1 MVNNGRSAHLDATI
15 DEQAILEAAAHA
27 VVTLCEARHVELH
40 NLERF
45 GQWHD
50 VIYQLA
56 LALLAKLTDEK
67 PDPGRGQAKRAICA
81 LWDTLAPQYPL
92 LAAAVEALLAP
103 PQIDDEALCPP
114 LPDVAQV
121 DVELAAEASLWLDEY
136 IEWSKRWAPRAFA
149 DFHEACALFVLATAA
164 ARRVRIEFGHGVYPS
179 LYLALTARTTLYTKS
194 TAADLAIGLLKQAG
208 LESLLAHDD
217 ATPQAFLRAMAA
229 QLPENYAE
237 LSWEERARLTQRLA
251 FAAQRGWYFGEFG
264 QHLTAM
270 MQREGVM
277 AAFRGL
283 LRRFDDHPE
292 AYTSDTIGRGAERL
306 IKPALTLLVTLT
318 PADLKPFAGPQSP
331 LWRDG
336 YFARFA
342 FIAPPPG
349 ARSDAPFLRQRL
361 TYPIELL
368 KPLQVWH
375 QRLGVPGVD
384 VEPILDKKRQS
395 TGRYR
400 VSGSPL
406 PERSYALA
414 EEVWEAFYRYDSA
427 LRQLASVS
435 TPQHLDG
442 SYGRLAIKALRIA
455 GLLASLHD
463 DTQCHTIQLRHWH
476 RGQQIAE
483 RWRASLHRLVVQLDE
498 DLAESRQTKV
508 EGHIVRTLKKHGVMT
523 KRDLQRRTGIAAL
536 ELMKGLEALRDVGLV
551 EALETAQTTKYRY
564 AYETL
569 NGDNPHD

>member
-1 MVNNGRSAHLDATI
+1 MVRAATS
-15 DEQAILEAAAHA
+15 DEQAQLDLSARAVISYLEGEA
-27 VVTLCEARHVELH
+27 VDLH
-40 NLERF
+40 NIERF
-45 GQWHD
+45 GQHHD
-50 VIYQLA
+50 VIYKLGVVFLAYLDHSRPDLGRAQAQQRVREAWEILQL
-56 LALLAKLTDEK
+56 
-67 PDPGRGQAKRAICA
+67 
-81 LWDTLAPQYPL
+81 QYPL

-103 PQIDDEALCPP
+103 PQGDEAPLCPV
-114 LPDVAQV
+114 LPEVAQV
-121 DVELAAEASLWLDEY
+121 DAELAAEASLWLDEY
-136 IEWSKRWAPRAFA
+136 IAWSQRWAPRAFA
-149 DFHEACALFVLATAA
+149 DFHEACALFVLATTA
-164 ARRVRIEFGHGVYPS
+164 ARRVRIDFGHGLYPS

-194 TAADLAIGLLKQAG
+194 TAADLAIGLLKQTG

-229 QLPENYAE
+229 QLPENYAD
-237 LSWEERARLTQRLA
+237 LTWEERARLAQRLA
-251 FAAQRGWYFGEFG
+251 FAAQRGWFYEEFG

-292 AYTSDTIGRGAERL
+292 TYTSDTIGRGAERL

-349 ARSDAPFLRQRL
+349 TRSDEPFPRQRL
-361 TYPIELL
+361 TYPLDLL
-368 KPLQVWH
+368 KPLQDWH
-375 QRLGVPGVD
+375 QRLGVPGVE
-384 VEPILDKKRQS
+384 VEAILDKKRQP

-400 VSGSPL
+400 VSRSPL
-406 PERSYALA
+406 PESSYALA
-414 EEVWEAFYRYDSA
+414 EEVWEAFYRYDNA
-427 LRQLASVS
+427 LRQLASES
-435 TPQHLDG
+435 THQHLDG

-463 DTQCHTIQLRHWH
+463 DTQRRTIQLRHWH

-483 RWRASLHRLVVQLDE
+483 RWRASLHRLIVQLDE
-498 DLAESRQTKV
+498 DLAESRHAKV
-508 EGHIVRTLKKHGVMT
+508 EGHLLRTLKKHGTLSV
-523 KRDLQRRTGIAAL
+523 RELGNRTGLASIEVLHGLDAL
-536 ELMKGLEALRDVGLV
+536 QQAGIV
-551 EALETAQTTKYRY
+551 ESISTSHTTKFRYRY
-564 AYETL
+564 ESC
-569 NGDNPHD
+569 NGDGAHKP